1 MSAVHAIFEKGV
13 FRPIG
18 PVDLPE
24 KAHVVFEP
32 RVVTD
37 ASGEAPPPEMARVYE
52 VLSRRY
58 DTGVSDVAERHDEHQ
73 P

>member
-1 MSAVHAIFEKGV
+1 MNAIHAIYEKGV
-13 FRPIG
+13 FRPTG

-32 RVVTD
+32 RLVNLD
-37 ASGEAPPPEMARVYE
+37 AAPSPAQARVYE
-52 VLSRRY
+52 VLSRSY
-58 DTGVSDVAERHDEHQ
+58 GTDSTDLAQRHNEHQ

>member
-1 MSAVHAIFEKGV
+1 MNAVHAIYEKGV
-13 FRPIG
+13 FRPID

-32 RVVTD
+32 RVVSFD
-37 ASGEAPPPEMARVYE
+37 AAPTAAMALVYE
-52 VLSRRY
+52 VLSRSY
-58 DTGVSDVAERHDEHQ
+58 ETNTTDLAERHDEHQ